1 MKLQL
6 PPAAAAICGLQFST
20 KCNINVSIERL
31 GAQAKIR
38 KKPLHSH
45 DIAREADSIEI
56 DLYLC
61 IELYKNVKISVLVA
75 ISLLQI
81 ELSLLK
87 NDLPGYL
94 T

>member
-1 MKLQL
+1 ME
-6 PPAAAAICGLQFST
+6 T
-20 KCNINVSIERL
+20 N
-31 GAQAKIR
+31 
-38 KKPLHSH
+38 
-45 DIAREADSIEI
+45 SIEI

-61 IELYKNVKISVLVA
+61 IELYENVKISVLVA

>member
-1 MKLQL
+1 MGK
-6 PPAAAAICGLQFST
+6 T
-20 KCNINVSIERL
+20 NVSIERL

-45 DIAREADSIEI
+45 DVAREADSIEI

-61 IELYKNVKISVLVA
+61 IELYENVKISVLVA

-87 NDLPGYL
+87 MTSLATSHECKEFLFTFGL
-94 T
+94 ST